1 MSIPFYVV
9 ETPRAGELN
18 HRFLVPDDL
27 PTVPSADK
35 LIKLVAAAQRSDGGE
50 GTSFLAAWHQVRQ
63 QSPNQAVRE
72 AREIIVLVGVAV
84 AQLPSLQKKQVF
96 EKLNSRLI
104 DLGPVVAAWKNNSP
118 LQGTSTVEKVT
129 FLADW
134 AQNDRIRE
142 LPTIRSETKP
152 PGHISRS
159 NWLPRWS
166 KLPMMYKLALVFA
179 AIIAFVFTAET
190 LKKWFDPA
198 GRPDVPAASAS
209 PSPELTGFADFRVA
223 LQSLAKRCRT
233 TERELAQNIL
243 DESPGVKT
251 REGDPVKALFTMS
264 DVQAIISKDDAG
276 AMKPNDLR
284 LFVQKDKNLDDLL
297 DVSPIPAD
305 VSLNLR
311 RQLRDFRTA
320 CSELEQSTEATT
332 FPEEQTWHRVVVL
345 VRNNSFPRTNV
356 MPVSPFFDE
365 QDAKTVSL
373 LASLLTEDNAP
384 LDGMIRAMG
393 TDVTPTQTLRKYLQ
407 FFSSRKENVINS
419 ISSKA
424 DTIVGNLI
432 QKGRNPDPTKKATEA
447 LKRLCRAISA
457 FAAALPSTPASHPP
471 GT

>member
-27 PTVPSADK
+27 PTVPSADE

-50 GTSFLAAWHQVRQ
+50 GTSFLAAWDQVRQ
-63 QSPNQAVRE
+63 RSPNQAVRE

-129 FLADW
+129 FLAEW

-166 KLPMMYKLALVFA
+166 KLPMMYNWHLYLRPLSPSFLRLRP
-179 AIIAFVFTAET
+179 
-190 LKKWFDPA
+190 LKMVDPA

-223 LQSLAKRCRT
+223 LQSLAKRCRI

-251 REGDPVKALFTMS
+251 REGDPVKALFMMS

-311 RQLRDFRTA
+311 RQL
-320 CSELEQSTEATT
+320 
-332 FPEEQTWHRVVVL
+332 
-345 VRNNSFPRTNV
+345 
-356 MPVSPFFDE
+356 
-365 QDAKTVSL
+365 
-373 LASLLTEDNAP
+373 
-384 LDGMIRAMG
+384 
-393 TDVTPTQTLRKYLQ
+393 
-407 FFSSRKENVINS
+407 
-419 ISSKA
+419 
-424 DTIVGNLI
+424 
-432 QKGRNPDPTKKATEA
+432 
-447 LKRLCRAISA
+447 
-457 FAAALPSTPASHPP
+457 
-471 GT
+471 